1 MKLIDADALKEDFKA
16 RLEKAKNWKENAL
29 NNSDDEL
36 VIRATA
42 TIDFIC
48 EVIMTINNAPT
59 VSEITKE
66 KLSIA
71 YDQGY
76 EDGKN
81 NWLQEEKPQGEWIEV
96 KPHQSDL
103 EDGIDY
109 REECSICHEPN
120 RHYGFDE
127 YHDIRFATYY
137 RTNFCPNCGAK
148 MKGGAE

>member
-59 VSEITKE
+59 VTPDNMEVINNGKE
-66 KLSIA
+66 
-71 YDQGY
+71 
-76 EDGKN
+76 E
-81 NWLQEEKPQGEWIEV
+81 
-96 KPHQSDL
+96 
-103 EDGIDY
+103 
-109 REECSICHEPN
+109 
-120 RHYGFDE
+120 
-127 YHDIRFATYY
+127 T
-137 RTNFCPNCGAK
+137 T
-148 MKGGAE
+148 